1 MSLRRARYAVPL
13 SALAVLVGAL
23 TGLTGASAKSRNPL
37 GSAAASD
44 KGNSLL
50 QCIRFDVDDKPVCGI
65 MRVGPRGPR
74 GLTGA
79 TGLTGPIGP
88 VGPQGIQ
95 GPPGPLGET
104 GQTGPQGVRGPLG
117 PKGDTGTTGSTG
129 PRGLTGPPGPQGTPG
144 PTVVIAGNTLHF
156 TQSSSSPSPAGTE
169 FFSVAKCP
177 SSGNTEAYGGGGV
190 VNKSGTS
197 AGADIVTL
205 ESSFPGVFQS
215 TGAEILP
222 FVAGAI
228 AGQGAPDNAYEAKA
242 VISDLAPSDTFTLQ
256 AYVVCG
262 PGS

>member
-1 MSLRRARYAVPL
+1 MSLRRARYAVAL
-13 SALAVLVGAL
+13 SAVGVLVGAL
-23 TGLTGASAKSRNPL
+23 TGLPGASAKSSPNPL
-37 GSAAASD
+37 GHASASD

-74 GLTGA
+74 GLTGP
-79 TGLTGPIGP
+79 TGLTGPVGP

-95 GPPGPLGET
+95 GPPGPQGETGPIGQTGPRGPIGPIGLT
-104 GQTGPQGVRGPLG
+104 GQTGA
-117 PKGDTGTTGSTG
+117 TG

-144 PTVVIAGNTLHF
+144 PTVVVAGNRITF

-177 SSGNTEAYGGGGV
+177 SSGNTLAYGGGGV
-190 VNKSGTS
+190 INKSGAN

-215 TGAEILP
+215 TGSEITP
-222 FVAGAI
+222 FVANT
-228 AGQGAPDNAYEAKA
+228 PDNAYEAKA
-242 VISDLAPSDTFTLQ
+242 VISDLTPSDTFTLQ
-256 AYVVCG
+256 SYVVCG

>member
-1 MSLRRARYAVPL
+1 MSLRRARYAVVL
-13 SALAVLVGAL
+13 SAAGVLVGAL
-23 TGLTGASAKSRNPL
+23 TGLPAASAKSAPNPL
-37 GSAAASD
+37 GHISPD
-44 KGNSLL
+44 QGNSLL

-65 MRVGPRGPR
+65 LRVGPRGPR

-95 GPPGPLGET
+95 GPPGPQGEPGPI
-104 GQTGPQGVRGPLG
+104 GQTGPRG
-117 PKGDTGTTGSTG
+117 PKGDKGDTGDIG
-129 PRGLTGPPGPQGTPG
+129 PQGIQGLTGPPGPQGTPG
-144 PTVVIAGNTLHF
+144 PTVVVAGNQIHF

-177 SSGNTEAYGGGGV
+177 SSGNTLAYGGGGV
-190 VNKSGTS
+190 INKSGTN

-205 ESSFPGVFQS
+205 ESSYPGVFAS
-215 TGAEILP
+215 PGSEITP
-222 FVAGAI
+222 FVSNT
-228 AGQGAPDNAYEAKA
+228 PDNAYEAKA
-242 VISDLAPSDTFTLQ
+242 VISDLAPSDTFTLT